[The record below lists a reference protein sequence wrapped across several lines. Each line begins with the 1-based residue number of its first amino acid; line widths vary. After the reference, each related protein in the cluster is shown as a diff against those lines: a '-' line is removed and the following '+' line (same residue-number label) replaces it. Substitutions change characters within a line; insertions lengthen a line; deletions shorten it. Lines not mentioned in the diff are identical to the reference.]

1 MLRKIKSYLSR
12 NEVELKKDDLINRVV
27 AVRAHNDVLVLYGSP
42 TEGNWLGI
50 ANATKSLFPDNAVE
64 VPQYYSKPTFDT
76 KQTQE
81 ICFAIMDLKFKRIVI
96 SGFAF
101 YFFEW
106 IDLLSKQTEVSVLFH
121 GTISEF
127 YSRDTQIIVENF
139 VNRAMNGTIKD
150 VGFVKSGLSDIFNK
164 LYNIKTYQVAFPL
177 PEIPNNIVRLE
188 LDKTKIHIGVFGANT
203 FNKNLHNQVINALL
217 YENTVVH
224 VLEKSIFSYLNKN
237 DRIVEHGKN
246 LPRTTFL
253 NILASMDLNLYM
265 SFNESFGLVAYESEA
280 LGVPCVKSLDIDY
293 FSVIKNSIEQSRK

>member
-12 NEVELKKDDLINRVV
+12 NEVKLKKDNLINRVV

-106 IDLLSKQTEVSVLFH
+106 IDLLSKQTEISVLFH

-164 LYNIKTYQVAFPL
+164 LYNIKTYQAAFPL
-177 PEIPNNIVRLE
+177 PEIPSNIIRLE

-217 YENTVVH
+217 LENTIVH
-224 VLEKSIFSYLNKN
+224 VLDKSIFSYLNKN
-237 DRIVEHGKN
+237 ERMVEHGKN

-253 NILASMDLNLYM
+253 SILASMDLNLYM

-293 FSVIKNSIEQSRK
+293 FSVIKNNIEQSRK

>member
-164 LYNIKTYQVAFPL
+164 LYNIKTYQAAFPL
-177 PEIPNNIVRLE
+177 PEIPSNIIRLE

-217 YENTVVH
+217 LENTIVH
-224 VLEKSIFSYLNKN
+224 VLDKSIFSYLNKN
-237 DRIVEHGKN
+237 ERMVEHGKN

-253 NILASMDLNLYM
+253 SILASMDLNLYM

-293 FSVIKNSIEQSRK
+293 FSVIKNNIEQSRK